1 MLRMK
6 KNLSESANQVFPSS
20 QQIEKELARISG
32 GAKPRSPL
40 KTLILVLIVSAAV
53 VILITS
59 LLCPVVRVSGS
70 AMQPNLNNDDVS
82 LAIKTDDL
90 KQGDVCCFYN
100 NNNLFVRRVIGVPG
114 DVINIEKDGTVYV
127 NDQALDETYIT
138 EKALGDC
145 DIEFPFTVPEST
157 YFLLGDNRPA
167 SKDSRISE
175 IGPVSKDRIVG
186 KLLVKVWPVYSIGI
200 VD

>member
-6 KNLSESANQVFPSS
+6 KNLSESTNQAFPSS
-20 QQIEKELARISG
+20 QQIEKELARISA
-32 GAKPRSPL
+32 GAKPQSPL

-59 LLCPVVRVSGS
+59 LLCPVVKVSGS
-70 AMQPNLNNDDVS
+70 AMQPGLNNDDVA
-82 LAIKTDDL
+82 LAIKTDTL

-114 DVINIEKDGTVYV
+114 DVIDISEDGTVFV

-138 EKALGDC
+138 EKAKGDC

-167 SKDSRISE
+167 SKDSRISD